1 MHCWL
6 YGPIQLLSELYYV
19 LYNIALQSAEAISS
33 GPGDA
38 KKPILL
44 SDFCLFW
51 FIWDY
56 IIFSSG
62 WVEQKSTDKDS

>member
-38 KKPILL
+38 KKNHLT
-44 SDFCLFW
+44 
-51 FIWDY
+51 
-56 IIFSSG
+56 
-62 WVEQKSTDKDS
+62 V